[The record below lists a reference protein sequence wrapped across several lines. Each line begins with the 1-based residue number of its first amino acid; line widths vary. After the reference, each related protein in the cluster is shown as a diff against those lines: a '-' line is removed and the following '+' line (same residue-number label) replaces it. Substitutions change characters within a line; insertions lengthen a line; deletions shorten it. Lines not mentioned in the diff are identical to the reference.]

1 MISKAKFI
9 NTLVSFIGIKLDE
22 ITLNMPILGL
32 FRPVVAEMVN
42 NNINKLD
49 KVLSLIS
56 DDNGMINSDKILSEM
71 LDNLIVMPIQQ
82 YPDLFGGVSLGKGTI
97 TIKIPFLDKAI
108 EFNSNDIESFKNLL
122 NKN

>member
-9 NTLVSFIGIKLDE
+9 DTLVSFIGIKLDE

-82 YPDLFGGVSLGKGTI
+82 YPDIFGGISLGKGTI
-97 TIKIPFLDKAI
+97 TIKIPFIDKAI

>member
-9 NTLVSFIGIKLDE
+9 DTLVSFIGIKLDE

>member
-1 MISKAKFI
+1 MISKVKFI
-9 NTLVSFIGIKLDE
+9 DTLVSFIGIKLDE

-49 KVLSLIS
+49 KVLTLIS

-82 YPDLFGGVSLGKGTI
+82 YPDIFGGISLGKGTI
-97 TIKIPFLDKAI
+97 TIKIPFIDKAI

>member
-9 NTLVSFIGIKLDE
+9 DTLVSFIGIKLDE

-49 KVLSLIS
+49 KVLSLVS

-82 YPDLFGGVSLGKGTI
+82 YPDIFGGISLGKGTI
-97 TIKIPFLDKAI
+97 TIKIPFIDKAI

>member
-9 NTLVSFIGIKLDE
+9 DTLVSFIGIKLDE

-49 KVLSLIS
+49 KVLTLIS

-82 YPDLFGGVSLGKGTI
+82 YPDIFGGISLGKGTI
-97 TIKIPFLDKAI
+97 TIKIPFIDKAI

-122 NKN
+122 NKS